1 MPVRLTRRPARFAAA
16 LGGLSFLMLTA
27 ACNERAPE
35 PPAPVLKRKPGRPP
49 GKRPPKKNTPITSL
63 AGG

>member
-16 LGGLSFLMLTA
+16 LGGLSILMLTA

-35 PPAPVLKRKPGRPP
+35 PPAP
-49 GKRPPKKNTPITSL
+49 
-63 AGG
+63 